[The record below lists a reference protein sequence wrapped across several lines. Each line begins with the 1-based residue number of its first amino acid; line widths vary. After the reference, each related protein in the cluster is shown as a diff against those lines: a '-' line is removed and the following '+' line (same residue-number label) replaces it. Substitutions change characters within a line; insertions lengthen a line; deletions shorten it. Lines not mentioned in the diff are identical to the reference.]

1 MSTTIAFL
9 SGKGGSGKTTLALSA
24 ADLLCRCGVRTL
36 LTDCDL
42 STNGA
47 TYFYEGQLS
56 DHSQDNEPG
65 LFSFSDLFRGQAE
78 AERHP
83 LTIRPGLDF
92 MPSIPAISDQYF
104 TERSLT
110 PENGTLKTILGGYM
124 EWARKNYDVI
134 LFDCQ
139 AGYADFMPEL
149 LPLMD
154 VNLFVLE
161 PDSISASA
169 MRNLHLKIGRYL
181 GRKPYQIF
189 NKATPEEYEIYSK
202 IEGTFFTNIGTLLFD
217 WKIRQAF
224 SRSRIPDLENASA
237 KYGAEL
243 CDICQIIL
251 KDDKAVMKKLNRFS
265 NTLKRR
271 KLEEHAAELAQKRY
285 KSELELGELISSR
298 KGILTQAKPFAFI
311 FSVLALASV
320 FSLLFLPSDIIAKI
334 RELGEDGFIPKIFMA
349 VWIVAALLGVA
360 FLQLS
365 ATEKGFLSWVFDRNL
380 NKKEIEQARQSYED
394 YGRSLDE
401 LRTEIK
407 KLDRQISAGT
417 DDINGTSQT
426 PTES

>member
-65 LFSFSDLFRGQAE
+65 IFSFSDLFRGQAE

-189 NKATPEEYEIYSK
+189 NKATAEEYEIYSK

-243 CDICQIIL
+243 CDICQTIL
-251 KDDKAVMKKLNRFS
+251 RDDKAVMAKLNRFS
-265 NTLKRR
+265 DTLKKRE
-271 KLEEHAAELAQKRY
+271 LEEQAAELAEKRD
-285 KSELELGELISSR
+285 KSALKLDELTSSR
-298 KGILTQAKPFAFI
+298 RDIHHKARSWVYVGLGISLFFAVLFFPWLRIFITEESFKLDITESSLMTIAAFI
-311 FSVLALASV
+311 LIIIMLGWEYVLGRISKHM
-320 FSLLFLPSDIIAKI
+320 PTRTD
-334 RELGEDGFIPKIFMA
+334 
-349 VWIVAALLGVA
+349 
-360 FLQLS
+360 
-365 ATEKGFLSWVFDRNL
+365 
-380 NKKEIEQARQSYED
+380 IEQERQSYEE
-394 YGRSLDE
+394 YGRSLEE
-401 LRTEIK
+401 LQKEIK
-407 KLDRQISAGT
+407 KLNIRLSDEKNVGGQL
-417 DDINGTSQT
+417 QT
-426 PTES
+426 P